1 MILQYQNELIALA
14 AIFILLLLYL
24 FIKNK
29 TKPEIKVQTDTKSQK
44 EEEQTKIQ
52 PSIDTVQKTEK
63 VEAEE
68 VKTEQASKEQASINR
83 TILKNSV
90 PNHGKITKDDFKIF
104 TGDRILLAEDNLI
117 NQKVI
122 LGVLADSGID
132 VVVANDGQEALDIL
146 QTDTD
151 FVIILMDVHMPR
163 VDGFKATRTI
173 RQNPAY
179 NHITVVALS
188 GDTASDDIKKM
199 KEAGMDEHLEKP
211 LKVDDLYDI
220 LYQYSNKVTSKQQE
234 QEEVSSSDLITLDT
248 QRGLEISGND
258 ANFYHDI
265 LKEFLTLY
273 SNSAQELEILLK
285 NNKKDQADK
294 LLLDIIGVSANIGA
308 DALTECANNIK
319 SSIPA
324 NKKIDLNTY
333 DKKMQELVKN
343 INNYLLTC
351 N

>member
-1 MILQYQNELIALA
+1 MILQYQNELIALV

-24 FIKNK
+24 FIKVKNK
-29 TKPEIKVQTDTKSQK
+29 TKPEIKVQTDTKSKK

-52 PSIDTVQKTEK
+52 PSIDAAQK
-63 VEAEE
+63 AEN
-68 VKTEQASKEQASINR
+68 VKTEEASTNR
-83 TILKNSV
+83 NILKNSV
-90 PNHGKITKDDFKIF
+90 PNHGKITKEDFKIF

-122 LGVLADSGID
+122 LGVLAESGID
-132 VVVANDGQEALDIL
+132 VVIANDGQKALDIL

-151 FVIILMDVHMPR
+151 FVIILMDAHMPR
-163 VDGFKATRTI
+163 VNGFEATRAI
-173 RQNPAY
+173 RKNPAY

-211 LKVDDLYDI
+211 LKIDDLYDI
-220 LYQYSNKVTSKQQE
+220 IYQYSNKVTSKQQE
-234 QEEVSSSDLITLDT
+234 QEEISSSDLITLDT
-248 QRGLEISGND
+248 KRGLEICGND

-294 LLLDIIGVSANIGA
+294 LLLDIIGVLANIGA
-308 DALTECANNIK
+308 DALTEYANNIK
-319 SSIPA
+319 SSITA